1 MKRKESNP
9 NIEQLKLRHVMLRV
23 NQLVK
28 TFSSATALKHVSFSA
43 ASGEILGIL
52 GPNGAGKTT
61 LLRIITNIIS
71 PDEGDIL
78 WQHAPMTAE
87 QSRRIGYMP
96 EERGLYKKVKI
107 GDQLIYL
114 SRLKGM
120 SQQEAKKAC
129 SHWLEKLNA
138 GSWAEKM
145 PEELSKGMSQ
155 KIQFIA
161 TVMHSPELII
171 LDEPFSGLDPI
182 SAGEMETEIKS
193 LAASGTTILFS
204 THRLE
209 QVEEFCKNI
218 VIINRGEVI
227 LSGNIPALKQQY
239 KKNLFALQTETPI
252 DTTDSF
258 PFVLQPVSPGNYLV
272 HLPERATG
280 NELLQAVISKQYTIR
295 HFSEVL
301 PSLNDIFIQQVK
313 QHNPA

>member
-1 MKRKESNP
+1 
-9 NIEQLKLRHVMLRV
+9 MLQV

-28 TFSSATALKHVSFSA
+28 KFSSATVLKQVSFTA
-43 ASGEILGIL
+43 ASGEIFGIL

-61 LLRIITNIIS
+61 LLRVITNIIS
-71 PDEGDIL
+71 PDEGDVL
-78 WQHAPMTAE
+78 WHQLPMSAE
-87 QSRRIGYMP
+87 QYRRIGYMP

-107 GDQLIYL
+107 REQLIYL

-120 SQQEAKKAC
+120 SKQDAAKAC
-129 SHWLEKLNA
+129 TYWLEKVNA
-138 GSWAEKM
+138 GSWAEKT

-182 SAGEMETEIKS
+182 SAGEMEAEIKS
-193 LAASGTTILFS
+193 LAASGATILFS

-218 VIINRGEVI
+218 VIINRGGAI

-239 KKNLFALQTETPI
+239 KKNVFALQTETPI
-252 DTTDSF
+252 DSTTSF
-258 PFVLQPVSPGNYLV
+258 PFDLKPVSPGNYLV
-272 HLPERATG
+272 HLPEQATG
-280 NELLQAVISKQYTIR
+280 NELLQAVISKQYTVR
-295 HFSEVL
+295 HFSEIL

-313 QHNPA
+313 ENNPA